1 MISIVRQVNDSNRE
15 LLIPIIRN
23 YPRDK
28 VSRSLQTIIKL
39 TQTIISRTMNRY
51 FVSGKQRIT
60 MLKNRSIYSRY
71 R

>member
-39 TQTIISRTMNRY
+39 TQTIIS
-51 FVSGKQRIT
+51 
-60 MLKNRSIYSRY
+60 
-71 R
+71 